1 MVDYLIYNFINFQIF
16 YISMKKPSFDLKK
29 RPHDSGSYQFENSY
43 KSLNTEEFS
52 LDKPKQFPAELVEIF
67 NLIQAVR
74 YDRIALQEEYNKCR
88 LKLNNDRMDL
98 EFEIIK
104 IKKHYN
110 ARISALQEEYNS
122 VKSNYSIELTK
133 IRES

>member
-1 MVDYLIYNFINFQIF
+1 
-16 YISMKKPSFDLKK
+16 MKKPSFDFKK

-43 KSLNTEEFS
+43 KSPNAEEFS
-52 LDKPKQFPAELVEIF
+52 LDKLKQFPAELVEIF

-104 IKKHYN
+104 IKKQYN
-110 ARISALQEEYNS
+110 AKISALQEEYNS
-122 VKSNYSIELTK
+122 VKSNYNIELTK